1 MRADALTGSN
11 PPAYGASTLWT
22 GTSTPSLAPGAK
34 NAMDEQEPTTSIVPV
49 RIEDEMRSSYIDY
62 AMSVIVG
69 RALPDVRDGLKPV
82 HRRILFAMHEQSNTW
97 NKPFKK
103 SARIVG
109 DVIGKYH
116 PHGDQS
122 VYDAL
127 VRMAQDFS
135 MRLPLVDGQGN
146 FGSVDGDPA
155 AAMRYTEVRMTKACA
170 AMLADLEKETVD
182 FGPNY
187 DGSEFEPLVMPT
199 RIPALLV
206 NGSEGI
212 AVGMATKI
220 PPHNL
225 VELVGATIELIENP
239 GATVDDL
246 MKHVKGPDFP
256 TAATIHGIAGIRDA
270 YETGRGSI
278 RIRAKTEV
286 EYDERTGKSAIIV
299 TELPF
304 QVNKARLLEKIA
316 QLLREKSIEGITDLR
331 DESDRHGMRMY
342 IELRRDVMPQVMLN
356 QLYKKTELQKTFGV
370 NMLAIVAGLP
380 RILSL
385 KEVLSH
391 FLDFRRDVV
400 TRRCL
405 FELRKARERHHIL
418 MGLKKALDMIDEV
431 VRTIRASR
439 DAEEARQ
446 GLIDL
451 LDIDTIQANAIL
463 DMRLQRL
470 TGLEIN
476 KIIDEIEQIE
486 AFMARL
492 QEILDNESE
501 LLGVIRGE
509 LEEVRDT
516 LGEPRRTNIVADE
529 GEISLHDL
537 IADEDEV
544 LTLTHSGYVK
554 RTPLAEYRM
563 QKRGGV
569 GLKGMETKAEDVVE
583 DVWVTNTHATLLVF
597 TSVGKVH
604 RLAVHEIPSG
614 GRNARGRPVVNLIPV
629 GQDEKVQAIVAFE
642 NFEEKA
648 YILTATRRGIVK
660 KTELS
665 LFKNINAAGIIG
677 VKLNDGD
684 ELINARLCREGDH
697 VLLTTKNGSAIRFSQ
712 SDVRPMGR
720 ATTGVRGVNLREGDE
735 VVAMALM
742 TEEDMIRSW
751 EASGIS
757 LTDAIDA
764 SSGLDVEDA
773 DAPEIE
779 EDIEDIEDIEEMEEA
794 EDIDDLDDEPV
805 VGDDD
810 EEDMERGQGRHLA
823 GCRTVLTITEN
834 GYGKRTRFEAYRRQ
848 NRGGYGIRTI
858 KMSERNGRVA
868 SSHLVDDDDQIILI
882 TNTGRIIR
890 TRTSDISILGR
901 TTQGV
906 RIMRLR
912 EAETIVGVARFA
924 DREDDEM
931 PSDSATASTTGG
943 HDESAGNDAGV
954 LDHNIEAMTALDR
967 ADDAASNDEP
977 TNDDE

>member
-1 MRADALTGSN
+1 
-11 PPAYGASTLWT
+11 
-22 GTSTPSLAPGAK
+22 
-34 NAMDEQEPTTSIVPV
+34 MDEQEPTTSIVPV

-97 NKPFKK
+97 NRPYKK

-135 MRLPLVDGQGN
+135 MRVPLVDGQGN
-146 FGSVDGDPA
+146 FGSVDGDSA
-155 AAMRYTEVRMTKACA
+155 AAMRYTEVRMTRACSTL
-170 AMLADLEKETVD
+170 LADIEKETVD

-225 VELVGATIELIENP
+225 AELVGACIELIENP
-239 GATVDDL
+239 DATLDDL
-246 MKHVKGPDFP
+246 MKHVPGPDFP
-256 TAATIHGIAGIRDA
+256 TAASIHGLAGIREA

-278 RIRAKTEV
+278 RIRAKTDFEF
-286 EYDERTGKSAIIV
+286 DEKTGKSAIIV
-299 TELPF
+299 TELPY

-316 QLLREKSIEGITDLR
+316 QLLREKVLEGITDLR

-356 QLYKKTELQKTFGV
+356 QLYKRTELQKTFGV

-380 RILSL
+380 RVLGL
-385 KEVLSH
+385 KDVLSH

-405 FELRKARERHHIL
+405 FELRKAQERHHIL
-418 MGLKKALDMIDEV
+418 IALRKALDMIDEV
-431 VRTIRASR
+431 VRTIRASS

-446 GLIDL
+446 GLIKL
-451 LDIDTIQANAIL
+451 LDIDATQASAIL

-476 KIIDEIEQIE
+476 KIIEEIEQIE
-486 AFMARL
+486 RTMARL
-492 QEILDNESE
+492 REILDNESE

-509 LEEVRDT
+509 LEEVRDI
-516 LGEPRRTNIVADE
+516 LAEPRRTLIHAND
-529 GEISLHDL
+529 GELSLHDL

-563 QKRGGV
+563 QRRGGM
-569 GLKGMETKAEDVVE
+569 GLKGLETRAEDVVE

-604 RLAVHEIPSG
+604 RLPVHEIPSG
-614 GRNARGRPVVNLIPV
+614 SRTSRGRPIINLIPV
-629 GQDEKVQAIVAFE
+629 AQDEKVQAIVSFE
-642 NFEEKA
+642 SFDEKC
-648 YILTATRRGIVK
+648 YILTTTRRGIVK

-665 LFKNINAAGIIG
+665 LYKNINVSGIIG
-677 VKLNDGD
+677 VKLNEDD

-697 VLLTTKNGSAIRFSQ
+697 ILITTAMGRAIRFAQ
-712 SDVRPMGR
+712 EDVRPMGR

-735 VVAMALM
+735 VVAMVVM
-742 TEEDMIRSW
+742 TAEDMQLSA
-751 EASGIS
+751 EAAGVTLDGSVAADDDDAALDGEE
-757 LTDAIDA
+757 AIDA
-764 SSGLDVEDA
+764 EIVEN
-773 DAPEIE
+773 
-779 EDIEDIEDIEEMEEA
+779 EEA
-794 EDIDDLDDEPV
+794 ELEAAEDDEA
-805 VGDDD
+805 
-810 EEDMERGQGRHLA
+810 EEADERGYYA
-823 GCRTVLTITEN
+823 GCRTVLTISES
-834 GYGKRTRFEAYRRQ
+834 GFGKRTRFEAYRTQ
-848 NRGGYGIRTI
+848 NRGGMGIITM
-858 KMSERNGRVA
+858 KMADKSNRIA
-868 SSHLVDDDDQIILI
+868 SCHLVDDEDQIILI
-882 TNTGRIIR
+882 TNTGRLIR
-890 TRTSDISILGR
+890 TRTTDISILGR
-901 TTQGV
+901 NTQGV
-906 RIMRLR
+906 RVMRLR
-912 EAETIVGVARFA
+912 DDETIVGVARFA
-924 DREDDEM
+924 DRDEEEGEEGAELLEQDGEETVAQVGEVEIIDGAPDDDASADTD
-931 PSDSATASTTGG
+931 SDS
-943 HDESAGNDAGV
+943 D
-954 LDHNIEAMTALDR
+954 
-967 ADDAASNDEP
+967 NDE
-977 TNDDE
+977 

>member
-1 MRADALTGSN
+1 
-11 PPAYGASTLWT
+11 
-22 GTSTPSLAPGAK
+22 
-34 NAMDEQEPTTSIVPV
+34 MDEQEPNTSIVPV

-170 AMLADLEKETVD
+170 AVLADLEKETVD

-187 DGSEFEPLVMPT
+187 DGTEFEPLVMPT
-199 RIPALLV
+199 RIPTLLV

-225 VELVGATIELIENP
+225 IELVGATIELIENP
-239 GATVDDL
+239 GATLDDL
-246 MKHVKGPDFP
+246 LQHVKGPDFP
-256 TAATIHGIAGIRDA
+256 TAATIHGIAGIREA

-278 RIRAKTEV
+278 RIRAKTDI

-299 TELPF
+299 HELPY

-316 QLLREKSIEGITDLR
+316 QLVREKSIEGITDLR

-342 IELRRDVMPQVMLN
+342 IELRRDIMPQVMLN

-380 RILSL
+380 RLLTL

-405 FELRKARERHHIL
+405 FELKKARERHHIL

-439 DAEEARQ
+439 DAEEARL
-446 GLIDL
+446 GLIEL
-451 LDIDTIQANAIL
+451 LDIDLIQANAIL

-476 KIIDEIEQIE
+476 KIVDEIEQIE

-509 LEEVRDT
+509 LEEVRDS

-563 QKRGGV
+563 QRRGGM
-569 GLKGMETKAEDVVE
+569 GLKGMEKKAEDVVE

-648 YILTATRRGIVK
+648 YILTATRRGVVK

-677 VKLNDGD
+677 LKLNEDD

-697 VLLTTKNGSAIRFSQ
+697 ILLTTANGSAIRFDESN
-712 SDVRPMGR
+712 VRPMGR

-735 VVAMALM
+735 VVAMAVM
-742 TEEDMIRSW
+742 TQEDMRISA

-757 LTDAIDA
+757 LAEAGADTAGLDVDAEGTDAIE
-764 SSGLDVEDA
+764 DVE
-773 DAPEIE
+773 EIDEVE
-779 EDIEDIEDIEEMEEA
+779 EHDE
-794 EDIDDLDDEPV
+794 LDDAADELL
-805 VGDDD
+805 DDD
-810 EEDMERGQGRHLA
+810 TVLTEDGELPEGGEGRYLA

-868 SSHLVDDDDQIILI
+868 SSHLVDDDDQVILI

-890 TRTSDISILGR
+890 TRTTDISILGR
-901 TTQGV
+901 STQGV

-912 EAETIVGVARFA
+912 KNETIVGVARFA
-924 DREDDEM
+924 DREEDDI
-931 PSDSATASTTGG
+931 DGDDTHTDATHTDATQTDATQTDAAST
-943 HDESAGNDAGV
+943 SDASDLV
-954 LDHNIEAMTALDR
+954 HNIEAMAALDR
-967 ADDAASNDEP
+967 DDDAAEADDSTNDE
-977 TNDDE
+977 D